1 MRTLKITLIVLAMF
15 SCAVAA
21 QEHLRSVTV
30 SGEATE
36 MVVPDQVEWKLK
48 INVRSEA
55 QEDLRVQAGAI
66 ISQLKSVA
74 SRLIH
79 PVDDITFGRVII
91 SMRYK
96 NENNR
101 RTDKI
106 SHYELIQPI
115 TILQTDIDLYDK
127 YWQEL
132 TSIEGLQVNQQ
143 FVSTA
148 IEETK
153 RQLRIKAL
161 QAAKQK
167 AEDLAAVVGSKVG
180 DALSISEFRS
190 NPNRSYAENA
200 SMRMDSSPSSVGNP
214 EGINVTAK
222 IYAEFVLE

>member
-1 MRTLKITLIVLAMF
+1 
-15 SCAVAA
+15 
-21 QEHLRSVTV
+21 
-30 SGEATE
+30 
-36 MVVPDQVEWKLK
+36 
-48 INVRSEA
+48 
-55 QEDLRVQAGAI
+55 
-66 ISQLKSVA
+66 
-74 SRLIH
+74 
-79 PVDDITFGRVII
+79 
-91 SMRYK
+91 MRYK

>member
-1 MRTLKITLIVLAMF
+1 MRTLKITLIVLAIF

-21 QEHLRSVTV
+21 QEQLRTVTV

-48 INVRSEA
+48 INVRSEV
-55 QEDLRVQAGAI
+55 QEDLTVQAGAI
-66 ISQLKSVA
+66 IKQLKSVA
-74 SRLIH
+74 SRLGLD
-79 PVDDITFGRVII
+79 VDDITFGRVILSI
-91 SMRYK
+91 RYK
-96 NENNR
+96 KENKS
-101 RTDKI
+101 RTDRV

-115 TILQTDIDLYDK
+115 TVTQTDIDLYDK
-127 YWQEL
+127 YWKEL
-132 TSIEGLQVNQQ
+132 TAIEGLQVNQN

-148 IEETK
+148 IEKTK
-153 RQLRIKAL
+153 KQLRIKAL

-167 AEDLAAVVGSKVG
+167 AEDLAAVVGAKVG

-190 NPNRSYAENA
+190 NPVRSYAENA